1 VTPNHD
7 EGYLDGLHG
16 RTGPHGRTNRECSP
30 NYCEG
35 WEAGWRERMLT
46 WGRVPQPAPDLTHDA
61 EGRN

>member
-1 VTPNHD
+1 MTPNMD
-7 EGYLDGLHG
+7 EGYQDGL
-16 RTGPHGRTNRECSP
+16 HGRTNRECSP

-46 WGRVPQPAPDLTHDA
+46 WVRAAQPASDLAHDA